1 MTKKNNLK
9 KDAKVISETEPEGAK
24 EVEQIE
30 EVEEVEEEKPK
41 KKKEVTEAQRAH
53 LATIRVK
60 ALKVKAERKA
70 LREKAK
76 ELEKAELYKLIQQ
89 QNIIIQ
95 DLQKRI
101 EMLENK

>member
-9 KDAKVISETEPEGAK
+9 KDEKVILETEPEGAK
-24 EVEQIE
+24 EIEQVE
-30 EVEEVEEEKPK
+30 EVEEVEEVPVSK

-76 ELEKAELYKLIQQ
+76 ELEKAEL
-89 QNIIIQ
+89 
-95 DLQKRI
+95 
-101 EMLENK
+101 E